1 MYETIRLAAVH
12 TAATALAYQEHGFRV
27 SINRIDG
34 MPAVQIPATASELT
48 HQLAQLTGT
57 VAEALA
63 MQLADAEDYTPQ
75 RPFSEYFTAASYA
88 SGQSLSAHHGLGR
101 RGIVDKLKARVWSQ
115 YSIIQA
121 LAEQILYSMAD
132 LQESEHTAPAA
143 HPAAGNRPEVAA

>member
-12 TAATALAYQEHGFRV
+12 AAATALAYQEHGFRV
-27 SINRIDG
+27 SINRIKG
-34 MPAVQIPATASELT
+34 MPVPQAPAAASELT
-48 HQLAQLTGT
+48 HQLAGLTGT
-57 VAEALA
+57 VAEAMA

-88 SGQSLSAHHGLGR
+88 SGQALSAHHSLSR

-121 LAEQILYSMAD
+121 LAEQILDSMVD
-132 LQESEHTAPAA
+132 LQESERIARPPL
-143 HPAAGNRPEVAA
+143 PAAGNRPEVAA